1 MNVFIKISQL
11 KKNKKLM
18 KLIEILPDINNEEYD
33 IESDIE
39 DESDVESVID
49 CESNFID
56 LPIITLEDHEKF
68 KDVNGEIFEIEVRG
82 ERSKDKILFKAKDL
96 AEFFGMKSLVKN
108 LIDNRKKYQY
118 EIDYIILGNQLCDKG
133 AQLESSKI
141 NIDRN
146 NVFITLI
153 GFIRVIFVSKSGNE
167 NIQLMFNWILDLVYT
182 HKFGST
188 DEREELS
195 KDLLKCILN
204 EKLSGLYYINLGTFN
219 ELYDNMNISKE
230 EYPPDVYGSFNI
242 GKYGLSEDVNNRYK
256 QHSNKKDGY
265 GKFSSNIDFK
275 WMILLSPS
283 NLPKAES
290 LLKNLL
296 KSDGFNFDYN
306 ADNKNHTELIMFNPS
321 KGLRLKKIFRQV
333 SELFPSKENELNKI
347 IEDSKEKYENL
358 LNTQRLENEL
368 VIQSLKNDLN
378 TQSLENELHLKDSDH
393 KIEIL
398 EMRLKLM
405 NLQKN
410 N

>member
-1 MNVFIKISQL
+1 
-11 KKNKKLM
+11 
-18 KLIEILPDINNEEYD
+18 
-33 IESDIE
+33 
-39 DESDVESVID
+39 
-49 CESNFID
+49 
-56 LPIITLEDHEKF
+56 
-68 KDVNGEIFEIEVRG
+68 
-82 ERSKDKILFKAKDL
+82 
-96 AEFFGMKSLVKN
+96 
-108 LIDNRKKYQY
+108 
-118 EIDYIILGNQLCDKG
+118 
-133 AQLESSKI
+133 
-141 NIDRN
+141 
-146 NVFITLI
+146 
-153 GFIRVIFVSKSGNE
+153 
-167 NIQLMFNWILDLVYT
+167 MFNWILDLVYT

-219 ELYDNMNISKE
+219 ELYNNMNISKE

-242 GKYGLSEDVNNRYK
+242 GKYK

-358 LNTQRLENEL
+358 LNTQRLESEL
-368 VIQSLKNDLN
+368 VIQSLKNK
-378 TQSLENELHLKDSDH
+378 SELDIQNANH
-393 KIEIL
+393 KIELL
-398 EMRLKLM
+398 EMRLQFTEFR
-405 NLQKN
+405 LQSISK
-410 N
+410 